1 MTGRMPSYV
10 MFSDLKRFGRMSHYD
25 AARVLLSDTVAE
37 GEQVSPRSRVED
49 RTYLSRQIV
58 NAVPG
63 QVPPYY
69 FGDFYRAAQTIL
81 SRLLAQH
88 GNDAAGRE
96 EVQRHY
102 SEDACLRMQDS
113 LASCGIDAN
122 IYANLVRRVVGRDDL
137 AQNQR
142 LVLLVML
149 FIIMGCLSDP
159 ATAVA
164 YIDDFIEQNLIFRT
178 NTEETTL
185 LPRAEQRRYEDNA
198 KHMGII
204 RIFPDGS
211 VRDVVYPLR
220 GGDEGTVIG
229 ALSCDPGSIT
239 DVDAD
244 VSSRHLLITSSGGV
258 WFATGLGS
266 TNGTAVMRPGSDE
279 PVIVE
284 PPRSSRG
291 DRPLPSQR
299 IKQGDILCLG
309 STTRFL
315 VVRLAD

>member
-164 YIDDFIEQNLIFRT
+164 YIDDFMEQNLIFRT

-185 LPRAEQRRYEDNA
+185 LPRAE
-198 KHMGII
+198 
-204 RIFPDGS
+204 
-211 VRDVVYPLR
+211 
-220 GGDEGTVIG
+220 
-229 ALSCDPGSIT
+229 
-239 DVDAD
+239 
-244 VSSRHLLITSSGGV
+244 
-258 WFATGLGS
+258 
-266 TNGTAVMRPGSDE
+266 
-279 PVIVE
+279 
-284 PPRSSRG
+284 
-291 DRPLPSQR
+291 
-299 IKQGDILCLG
+299 
-309 STTRFL
+309 
-315 VVRLAD
+315 